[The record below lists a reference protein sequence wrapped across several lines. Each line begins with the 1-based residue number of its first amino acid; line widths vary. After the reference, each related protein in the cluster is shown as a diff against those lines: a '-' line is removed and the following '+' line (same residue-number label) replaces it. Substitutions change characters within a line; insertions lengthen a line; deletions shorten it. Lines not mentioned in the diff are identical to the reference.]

1 MSGLTIF
8 LIVLFG
14 AWWVL
19 SAVAQLPTAFSSWLQ
34 SLDVVNVIP
43 RWNFFAPSPGT
54 YDVHV
59 LYRDRLQD
67 GSVTDWHEIPAEVP
81 PRFINPLWN
90 PGRRHNKAVFDVTR
104 HIADYASTHE
114 GETLQIQMSMPYLVL
129 LNFVSKLPRVYGARE
144 TQFLLMRSYFQAEFD
159 EPVPIFW
166 SSFHRLE
173 VSGDELVPG

>member
-1 MSGLTIF
+1 MSGVTMV

-19 SAVAQLPTAFSSWLQ
+19 SALAQLPTRFSAWLQ

-59 LYRDRLQD
+59 LYRDRLAD
-67 GSVTDWHEIPAEVP
+67 GTVTDWREIPAEVP
-81 PRFINPLWN
+81 PQWVNAVWN

-104 HIADYASTHE
+104 HLADYSSKHE
-114 GETLQIQMSMPYLVL
+114 GEALQIQMSMPYLVL
-129 LNFVSKLPRVYGARE
+129 LNFVSALPRGYDARE

-159 EPVPIFW
+159 EPTPIFW
-166 SSFHRLE
+166 SSFHGLE
-173 VSGDELVPG
+173 VADGELVGR